1 MCYYNGISVIH
12 AEFIRL
18 KSLER
23 VVQTIRSKLQRDVQS
38 GFDYADWP
46 ILLPIN
52 GGKDFTIDFA
62 HWEFVAPWNH
72 TLEAM
77 VENRKKYNTLNAQGE
92 KLLESKLF
100 GNAALQRRCLVLSS
114 GFYEWRH
121 FKPLGAKKPLSYPYF
136 ISLPQKEYFFMAG
149 IYQPFTDRS
158 SGETF
163 NTFAIVTTAA
173 NSLMQQVHN
182 SKQRMPVILPE
193 DLALE
198 WIQEGLSAQR
208 IQALA
213 TYSLPADQMQATSI
227 HKDFRTHPNP
237 QEACNYPEL
246 PQLQTLP

>member
-1 MCYYNGISVIH
+1 MCYYNGISVTH
-12 AEFIRL
+12 SEFIRL

-23 VVQTIRSKLQRDVQS
+23 EVQTIRSKLHRDVQS

-46 ILLPIN
+46 ILLPLN

-72 TLEAM
+72 TLTDM

-92 KLLESKLF
+92 KLLDSKLF
-100 GNAALQRRCLVLSS
+100 SNAAMQRRCLVLSS

-121 FKPLGAKKPLSYPYF
+121 FKPSGAKKPLSYPYY

-163 NTFAIVTTAA
+163 TTFAIVTTAA
-173 NSLMQQVHN
+173 NRLMQQVHN

-193 DLALE
+193 DLAME
-198 WIQEGLSAQR
+198 WIQEGLSPQR
-208 IQALA
+208 IQELA
-213 TYSLPADQMQATSI
+213 TYSLPADQMQAVSI
-227 HKDFRTHPNP
+227 HKDFRNHLHP
-237 QEACNYPEL
+237 QEAFIYPEL
-246 PQLQTLP
+246 PQLQSLP